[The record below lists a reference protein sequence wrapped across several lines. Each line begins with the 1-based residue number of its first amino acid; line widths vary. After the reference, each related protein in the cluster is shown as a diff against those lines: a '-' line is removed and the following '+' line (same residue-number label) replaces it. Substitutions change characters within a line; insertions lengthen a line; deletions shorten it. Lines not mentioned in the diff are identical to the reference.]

1 MRSKVISLLIYT
13 CALSF
18 TSQAQTTNYQ
28 AYSVFVYGMTKYMSW
43 PSTNKTE
50 FTIVVF
56 GKSKV
61 YDEMMKGLS
70 GKIVNGLPIKIVQ
83 AEDISSIGD
92 PQIVY
97 VSDGKS
103 GQLDEV
109 KKLTLGKPV
118 LIIGEREGLH
128 KKGAGM
134 SFIAIDNKLRI
145 DINNVEL
152 TGRNIRTST
161 QMQALAHEII

>member
-1 MRSKVISLLIYT
+1 MRSKFVLLLIYAM
-13 CALSF
+13 ALSF
-18 TSQAQTTNYQ
+18 VAKGQTTNYQ

-43 PSTNKTE
+43 PSSNRVE
-50 FTIVVF
+50 FVIVVF

-61 YDEMMKGLS
+61 YDEMVKGLA
-70 GKIVNGLPIKIVQ
+70 GKTVNGLPIKIVQ
-83 AEDISSIGD
+83 AEDASTVGE
-92 PQIVY
+92 PQILY
-97 VSDGKS
+97 MSEGKS
-103 GQLDEV
+103 GQLDEI
-109 KKLTLGKPV
+109 KKLTAGKAV

-152 TGRNIRTST
+152 LGRNIKTST

>member
-1 MRSKVISLLIYT
+1 MRSKLFLLVIYI

-18 TSQAQTTNYQ
+18 TTQAQTTNYQ

-50 FTIVVF
+50 FVIVVF

-70 GKIVNGLPIKIVQ
+70 GKTVNGLPIKIVQ
-83 AEDISSIGD
+83 AEDLSGIGD

-97 VSDGKS
+97 ISDGKS
-103 GQLDEV
+103 GQLDEI
-109 KKLTLGKPV
+109 KRLTSGKPV

-152 TGRNIRTST
+152 SGRNIKTST
-161 QMQALAHEII
+161 QMQALAHESI

>member
-1 MRSKVISLLIYT
+1 MRSKFILLLIYT
-13 CALSF
+13 AAMSF
-18 TSQAQTTNYQ
+18 TSYAQTTNYQ

-43 PSTNKTE
+43 PSTNKAE
-50 FTIVVF
+50 FVIVVF

-61 YDEMMKGLS
+61 YDEMIKGFS
-70 GKIVNGLPIKIVQ
+70 GKTVNGLPLKIVQ
-83 AEDISSIGD
+83 VEDISSIGD

-103 GQLDEV
+103 GQLEEV